1 LQSGGGAGI
10 IGMKN
15 NKRRIGP
22 MIFSFDLAFC
32 VNSGILKIPKSTL
45 EKYGERNNM
54 KIKVSMT
61 T

>member
-1 LQSGGGAGI
+1 LQSGGGGGI

-32 VNSGILKIPKSTL
+32 VNSGIIKIPKSTL
-45 EKYGERNNM
+45 ETYGEIDNI
-54 KIKVSMT
+54 KIRGRMT